1 MTIAVGLGFMDFP
14 FSSADAYWRWVA
26 MCEDGGVDSVWQT
39 DRLVSEKPFL
49 ECMSAMAAL
58 AGATKR
64 LKFGMNVVSLGLR
77 DPLLLAKQCA
87 TIDMLSNG
95 RLLPGFGIGSIRAAD
110 WQATGADTAGRGR
123 RSNEALEIIARLWTE
138 DAVSFDGEFYRY
150 DNAMISPK
158 PVQTQLPMWLG
169 GATKPAIRRTARFG
183 TGWQAGLETADE
195 VAAVIAAIKLAL
207 KEEGGEN
214 FEIVA
219 PSLSILAEPPVSV
232 VDQNVDKKGTR
243 KVAEAYLNYLYS
255 EEGQRIAAKHFY
267 RPRNQAVAAEFAKQF
282 PQLKLVTIDADF
294 DGWKTAQPKFFNDG
308 GVFDQIYQAQ

>member
-14 FSSADAYWRWVA
+14 FSSADAYWRWVT

-207 KEEGGEN
+207 KEEGRTIDHDHYGAAFSYRFGAWED
-214 FEIVA
+214 A
-219 PSLSILAEPPVSV
+219 PV
-232 VDQNVDKKGTR
+232 
-243 KVAEAYLNYLYS
+243 
-255 EEGQRIAAKHFY
+255 
-267 RPRNQAVAAEFAKQF
+267 QAVAAVFRDRLAREPEPRIVAGGAENILARLQAFIAAGASKFILSPIGASDAEIFFQTERLIDDVL
-282 PQLKLVTIDADF
+282 PEVKKLN
-294 DGWKTAQPKFFNDG
+294 G
-308 GVFDQIYQAQ
+308 

>member
-1 MTIAVGLGFMDFP
+1 MTIAIGLGFMDFP

-64 LKFGMNVVSLGLR
+64 LKFGMNVVSVGLR

-158 PVQTQLPMWLG
+158 PVQKQLPMWLG

-183 TGWQAGLETADE
+183 TGWQSGLETVEE
-195 VAAVIAAIKLAL
+195 VAAVIAAIKVAL
-207 KEEGGEN
+207 KEAGRTIDHDHYGAAFSYRFGTWED
-214 FEIVA
+214 A
-219 PSLSILAEPPVSV
+219 PV
-232 VDQNVDKKGTR
+232 
-243 KVAEAYLNYLYS
+243 
-255 EEGQRIAAKHFY
+255 
-267 RPRNQAVAAEFAKQF
+267 QAVASFFRDRLARDPEPRIVAGGAENILARIREFIA
-282 PQLKLVTIDADF
+282 A
-294 DGWKTAQPKFFNDG
+294 GASKFILSPIGDSDRE
-308 GVFDQIYQAQ
+308 VFSQTESLINEVLPEVKRLNG

>member
-64 LKFGMNVVSLGLR
+64 LKFGMNVVSVGLR

-95 RLLPGFGIGSIRAAD
+95 RLLPGFGIGNIRAAD
-110 WQATGADTAGRGR
+110 WLATGADTAGRGR
-123 RSNEALEIIARLWTE
+123 RSNEALEIIARLWVE
-138 DAVSFDGEFYRY
+138 DSVDFDGEFYRY
-150 DNAMISPK
+150 KNAVISPK
-158 PVQTQLPMWLG
+158 PVQKRLPMWLG
-169 GATKPAIRRTARFG
+169 GASEAAIRRTARFG

-195 VAAVIAAIKLAL
+195 VGAVISAIKLAL
-207 KEEGGEN
+207 EKEGRTIDHDHYGAA
-214 FEIVA
+214 FSYRFGAWDDA
-219 PSLSILAEPPVSV
+219 PV
-232 VDQNVDKKGTR
+232 
-243 KVAEAYLNYLYS
+243 
-255 EEGQRIAAKHFY
+255 
-267 RPRNQAVAAEFAKQF
+267 QAVAAFFRDRLAREPEPRIVAGGTEHIMARLQDYIAAGASKFILSPIGEGDAEIFSQTERLIAEVLPEVK
-282 PQLKLVTIDADF
+282 KLN
-294 DGWKTAQPKFFNDG
+294 G
-308 GVFDQIYQAQ
+308 

>member
-207 KEEGGEN
+207 KEEGRTIDHDHYGAAFSYRFGAWED
-214 FEIVA
+214 A
-219 PSLSILAEPPVSV
+219 PV
-232 VDQNVDKKGTR
+232 
-243 KVAEAYLNYLYS
+243 
-255 EEGQRIAAKHFY
+255 
-267 RPRNQAVAAEFAKQF
+267 QAVAAFFRDRLAREPEPRIVAGGAENILARLQAFIAAGASKFILSPIGASDAEIFFQTERLIDDF
-282 PQLKLVTIDADF
+282 LPEVKKLN
-294 DGWKTAQPKFFNDG
+294 G
-308 GVFDQIYQAQ
+308 

>member
-1 MTIAVGLGFMDFP
+1 MDFP

-150 DNAMISPK
+150 DKAMISPK

-207 KEEGGEN
+207 KEEGRAIDHDHYGAAFSYRFGAWED
-214 FEIVA
+214 A
-219 PSLSILAEPPVSV
+219 PV
-232 VDQNVDKKGTR
+232 
-243 KVAEAYLNYLYS
+243 
-255 EEGQRIAAKHFY
+255 
-267 RPRNQAVAAEFAKQF
+267 QAVAAFFRDRLAREPEPRIVAGGAENILTRLQAFIAAGASKFILSPIGASDAEIFFQTERLIDDVL
-282 PQLKLVTIDADF
+282 PEVKKLN
-294 DGWKTAQPKFFNDG
+294 G
-308 GVFDQIYQAQ
+308 

>member
-1 MTIAVGLGFMDFP
+1 MDFP

-150 DNAMISPK
+150 DNAVISPK

-207 KEEGGEN
+207 KEEGRTIDHDHYGAAFSYRFGAWED
-214 FEIVA
+214 A
-219 PSLSILAEPPVSV
+219 PV
-232 VDQNVDKKGTR
+232 
-243 KVAEAYLNYLYS
+243 
-255 EEGQRIAAKHFY
+255 
-267 RPRNQAVAAEFAKQF
+267 QAVAAFFRDRLAREPEPRIVAGGAENILARLQAFIAAGASKFILSPIGASDAEIFFQTERLLDDVL
-282 PQLKLVTIDADF
+282 PEVKKLN
-294 DGWKTAQPKFFNDG
+294 G
-308 GVFDQIYQAQ
+308 